1 MSLTRFLRDR
11 RASVVP
17 MLGLSLVPLMA
28 GIGAAVDFSRGNA
41 ARTAMQAALDATA
54 IMVAKE
60 AQQSSG
66 GQAADNAQTYFNAN
80 FNRADVKDASVTA
93 TVSQGAG
100 GLSINL
106 SATGSLQTQFMSAV
120 GISTI
125 PLSVNAGTFASN
137 DGLGCVLA
145 LNPSASGAVTLQGS
159 TTVNLNGCSLYD
171 DSASTSA
178 LNVGGSASL
187 SALSVGVVGGVSGMS
202 GITTTQ
208 GVKTGLGGVADP
220 YAKDSFSTAFAGC
233 NQKNFSAK
241 NTVTI
246 DPGVYCGG
254 MSFNA
259 GANVT
264 FNAGIYYIDGGSF
277 TVNGGASIQGTGVT
291 LVFTKKSG
299 NDWPTATINGN
310 ATVNLTPPRYGA
322 TAGIVVF
329 GDRSIPVG
337 TVFKFNGGSSQYFG
351 GAIYIPTGAINF
363 SGGNGT
369 STSCTQIIGN
379 TVTFVGNS
387 AVAINCSSY
396 GTKPFSPAV
405 LKLIS

>member
-1 MSLTRFLRDR
+1 L
-11 RASVVP
+11 AS
-17 MLGLSLVPLMA
+17 
-28 GIGAAVDFSRGNA
+28 GAAVDYSRGNA
-41 ARTAMQAALDATA
+41 ARTAMQAALDAAA

-66 GQAADNAQTYFNAN
+66 SQAAQNAQTYFTAN
-80 FNRADVKDASVTA
+80 FNRPEVKNVNVTA
-93 TVSQGAG
+93 TTSQASG
-100 GLSINL
+100 GISLNL
-106 SATGSLQTQFMSAV
+106 YATGTLQTEFMGVV

-125 PLSVNAGTFASN
+125 PLSVNAATFANN

-145 LNPSASGAVTLQGS
+145 LNKNASGAATLQGS

-171 DSASTSA
+171 DSSSPTA
-178 LNVGGSASL
+178 LTVGGSASL
-187 SALSVGVVGGVSGMS
+187 TALSIGVVGGVSGTS

-208 GVKTGLGGVADP
+208 GIKTGLGIVTDP
-220 YAKDSFSTAFAGC
+220 YANDSFPTTFIGC
-233 NQKNFSAK
+233 NQQNFSAK

-277 TVNGGASIQGTGVT
+277 TVNGGAAIQGTGVT

-299 NDWPTATINGN
+299 SGWPTATVNGN
-310 ATVNLTPPRYGA
+310 STVNLTPPKSGS

-329 GDRSIPVG
+329 GDRNIPVG
-337 TVFKFNGGSSQYFG
+337 TVFKFNGGSGQYFG
-351 GAIYIPTGAINF
+351 GAIYLPTGAINF

-405 LKLIS
+405 LKLMS